1 MVRFIF
7 IILLSFV
14 QFNSVIA
21 NAKIV
26 FLDMNKVM
34 ATSVAGLSILKQ
46 LNEINKK
53 NLKVFQEEEKL
64 LKDKEDKLISQ
75 KNILSVEDFNNKV
88 KNLKIEI
95 NKYNKNKN
103 KILTSFQNMKI
114 DNTNKLLKLMNPI
127 LLKYSDENS
136 ISIILQKKDLVVGK
150 IELDIT
156 DKVIK
161 VIDSNIKVFK
171 IN

>member
-1 MVRFIF
+1 
-7 IILLSFV
+7 
-14 QFNSVIA
+14 
-21 NAKIV
+21 
-26 FLDMNKVM
+26 MNKVM

-64 LKDKEDKLISQ
+64 LKDKENKLISQ

>member
-7 IILLSFV
+7 IIFLSFV
-14 QFNSVIA
+14 QFNSVTA

-34 ATSVAGLSILKQ
+34 TTSVAGLSILKQ

-64 LKDKEDKLISQ
+64 LKDKENKLISQ

>member
-1 MVRFIF
+1 
-7 IILLSFV
+7 
-14 QFNSVIA
+14 
-21 NAKIV
+21 
-26 FLDMNKVM
+26 
-34 ATSVAGLSILKQ
+34 
-46 LNEINKK
+46 
-53 NLKVFQEEEKL
+53 
-64 LKDKEDKLISQ
+64 
-75 KNILSVEDFNNKV
+75 
-88 KNLKIEI
+88 
-95 NKYNKNKN
+95 
-103 KILTSFQNMKI
+103 MKI

>member
-7 IILLSFV
+7 IIFLSFV